1 MKDQPAKAIE
11 VYLEIVKGLEGTPEL
26 DDELALYNK
35 VGDLYLRIRNVNA
48 AVEMYERAVN
58 RYAESGFPNNAIA
71 LCNKILRSAPG
82 RNHVYLKLA
91 QLMLQRGFVAEA
103 KKNFVEYAERMAAS
117 GKLEEAFDA
126 LKQFADL
133 APENENLRQG
143 LIEQL
148 QAAAGDDASREHLS
162 RLVQGEATD
171 SAATEVLEGVR
182 TVDPEYDVENA
193 DTTRSDDLIFISLD
207 DDSEEEARPAPPS
220 EDVSVASEDV
230 SVAID
235 PPILE
240 SPVLELES
248 TGAVADSDFAA
259 TDIGDP
265 VLGLEP
271 QVDLEASSL
280 DGLETIEL
288 EPTAL
293 DSSLAPADDASPAA
307 PADTG
312 ELEVPELD
320 LVGFEDDARPEPE
333 VDLIMPEITLQDA
346 GNVVEAV
353 DETEAPVIDLPAGD
367 EIVDPTPVEIPSIS
381 DDWPTTD
388 TEPAVVDGSDG
399 FELTLAEEKTDPVE
413 FFDLTEDS
421 GPEDSAAVLDAPK
434 EGERVSEEKSQPV
447 SFLEV
452 PSSDDQEDAL
462 EALEAAVAEAPNDP
476 AVRRRY
482 AEALIGAGESGQGL
496 EELDRTLAAY
506 EAMADWN
513 HASAVA
519 EEVLRIEPNSV
530 THHQKQVEYTYR
542 SGDRQRLARAYLG
555 LANALFRTGDFER
568 AKTVYDRV
576 LEQDP
581 SNAEAREGLGTV
593 APFLEPT
600 SPAPSPSKQG
610 ANYVDLGNLIMG
622 DEEPE
627 KDTRMRVQEEEPSG
641 DEQQD
646 FDEMLQQFKRGIE
659 ENLDDEDTQAHY
671 DLGVAFKEMG
681 LVDEAIGEFQ
691 KSLRGLDTRL
701 QSAEMLGLCFFD
713 KGQFEVAST
722 VLRRA
727 VDGDPGTDQEKVGLL
742 YWLGRCEEQKSRPAE
757 ALVHYQRVFA
767 VDINFKDVGRRVDTL
782 VKATS

>member
-1 MKDQPAKAIE
+1 LKDQPAKAIE

-35 VGDLYLRIRNVNA
+35 VGDLYLRVRNVNA

-103 KKNFVEYAERMAAS
+103 KKNFVEYAERMVGA
-117 GKLEEAFDA
+117 GKLEEAFNA

-133 APENENLRQG
+133 APENENLRQA

-148 QAAAGDDASREHLS
+148 RAAAGDDAAREHLD
-162 RLVQGEATD
+162 RLVQGEAGD
-171 SAATEVLEGVR
+171 SAATEVLDGVR
-182 TVDPEYDVENA
+182 KVDPEYDVERP
-193 DTTRSDDLIFISLD
+193 TSRSDDLVFISLD
-207 DDSEEEARPAPPS
+207 DDAEDDPETVPPDD
-220 EDVSVASEDV
+220 EVSI
-230 SVAID
+230 AID
-235 PPILE
+235 TPVVD

-248 TGAVADSDFAA
+248 PGSVADSDFPV
-259 TDIGDP
+259 TD
-265 VLGLEP
+265 LGADQL
-271 QVDLEASSL
+271 VDLEPRVDFETSTV
-280 DGLETIEL
+280 DGLETVEL
-288 EPTAL
+288 EPTSVDPGPPPAVNASASAPSPV
-293 DSSLAPADDASPAA
+293 DS
-307 PADTG
+307 G

-320 LVGFEDDARPEPE
+320 LVGFEDGAQAEPDVDLVMPE
-333 VDLIMPEITLQDA
+333 VTLQDDSSVVA
-346 GNVVEAV
+346 IGN
-353 DETEAPVIDLPAGD
+353 ETEDPVINLPEGD
-367 EIVDPTPVEIPSIS
+367 QVVDATPVEIPSVRV
-381 DDWPTTD
+381 DGATTD
-388 TEPAVVDGSDG
+388 PESAEVEAGEG
-399 FELTLAEEKTDPVE
+399 FELTMPEDTTGPAE
-413 FFDLTEDS
+413 FFDLTDAHEESGSED
-421 GPEDSAAVLDAPK
+421 GTDILDIPVEVA
-434 EGERVSEEKSQPV
+434 EVSEEKGQPV
-447 SFLEV
+447 AFLEV
-452 PSSDDQEDAL
+452 ASADTEEDAL
-462 EALEAAVAEAPNDP
+462 EALEAAVAETPNDP

-482 AEALIGAGESGQGL
+482 AEALIGAGEAGQGL

-519 EEVLRIEPNSV
+519 EEILRIEPNSV
-530 THHQKQVEYTYR
+530 AHHQKQVEYTYR

-593 APFLEPT
+593 TPFLEPAE
-600 SPAPSPSKQG
+600 PAPAASNQG
-610 ANYVDLGNLIMG
+610 ANYVDLGSLIMG
-622 DEEPE
+622 DEEQE

-659 ENLDDEDTQAHY
+659 ENLDDDDTQAHY

-727 VDGDPGTDQEKVGLL
+727 VDGDPGSEQEKVGLL
-742 YWLGRCEEQKSRPAE
+742 YWLGRCEEEKSHPAE

-767 VDINFKDVGRRVDTL
+767 VDISFKDVGRRVDTL

>member
-11 VYLEIVKGLEGTPEL
+11 VYLEIVQGLEGTPEL

-35 VGDLYLRIRNVNA
+35 VGDLYLRVRNVNA

-103 KKNFVEYAERMAAS
+103 KKNFVEYAERMAGA
-117 GKLEEAFDA
+117 GKLEEAFNA

-133 APENENLRQG
+133 APENENLRQA

-148 QAAAGDDASREHLS
+148 RAAAGDDAAREHLD
-162 RLVQGEATD
+162 RLAQGEASD
-171 SAATEVLEGVR
+171 GAAIEVAEGVR
-182 TVDPEYDVENA
+182 KVDPEYDV
-193 DTTRSDDLIFISLD
+193 DTAATSKSDDLIFISLD
-207 DDSEEEARPAPPS
+207 DDAEDDPETAPPDD
-220 EDVSVASEDV
+220 EVSI
-230 SVAID
+230 AID
-235 PPILE
+235 TPVVD

-248 TGAVADSDFAA
+248 TGAVTDSDLAL
-259 TDIGDP
+259 TDLGADQL
-265 VLGLEP
+265 VGLEP
-271 QVDLEASSL
+271 QVDFESSAA
-280 DGLETIEL
+280 DGLEAIEL
-288 EPTAL
+288 EPTSL
-293 DSSLAPADDASPAA
+293 DDAPAPAVGASASAPSPIDA
-307 PADTG
+307 G

-320 LVGFEDDARPEPE
+320 LVGFEDDAPAEPG
-333 VDLIMPEITLQDA
+333 VDIIMPDVTLPND
-346 GNVVEAV
+346 GNVMAIGE
-353 DETEAPVIDLPAGD
+353 ETDDPVIDLPDGD
-367 EIVDPTPVEIPSIS
+367 QVVDATPVEIPSVRA
-381 DDWPTTD
+381 DGATTD
-388 TEPAVVDGSDG
+388 PGSAEVDAGEG
-399 FELTLAEEKTDPVE
+399 FELTMGEEKTDPVK
-413 FFDLTEDS
+413 FFDLTDADEESGSED
-421 GPEDSAAVLDAPK
+421 GADVLDIPDDVA
-434 EGERVSEEKSQPV
+434 EVSEEKGQPV
-447 SFLEV
+447 AFLEV
-452 PSSDDQEDAL
+452 ASTDDEEDAL

-506 EAMADWN
+506 EAGADWN

-519 EEVLRIEPNSV
+519 EEILRIEPNSV
-530 THHQKQVEYTYR
+530 AHHQKQVEYTYR

-593 APFLEPT
+593 TPFLEP
-600 SPAPSPSKQG
+600 SEPAPAAPNQG
-610 ANYVDLGNLIMG
+610 ANYVDLGSLIMG

-727 VDGDPGTDQEKVGLL
+727 VDGDPGSEQEKIGLL
-742 YWLGRCEEQKSRPAE
+742 YWLGRCEEEKSRPAE

-767 VDINFKDVGRRVDTL
+767 VDISFKDVGRRVDSL